1 MQPIN
6 MKSSKDKVKSSRGFL
21 GSVLTVGSITVAS
34 RILGLVRDIII
45 ARLLGAGAGA
55 DAFFVAFRIPN
66 FLRRLFAEGAFSQAF
81 VPVLAEYKNQRD
93 HAAVRDLVASTLG
106 ALGCV
111 LLLLTSAGILAA
123 PWVIGIFAPG
133 FEVGTDGKYELA
145 TQMLRITFPYLL
157 FISLSALAAG
167 ALNTH
172 ERFGVPAFTP
182 VLLNVAMIGCAIF
195 LAPYLDTPA
204 VALAWGV
211 LLGGFLQLAFQI
223 PFLVRLGLGVWPR
236 IRRGHEGVRRVI
248 RLMIPA
254 VFGASVS
261 QINLLINT
269 LLASFLVTG
278 SVTWLYFS
286 DRLLEF
292 PLGVFGVALGTVLLP
307 RLSSHFANDN
317 TAGFNRTL
325 DWSLRMA
332 VLIGV
337 PAAIALAVLAVPLL
351 TTLFQYGRFTPFD
364 VQMAAKSLQ
373 AYAFGLVGFV
383 AIKVLA
389 PGYFSRQD
397 TTTPVRCGVAAVVA
411 NVILSLS
418 LVGSLAHVGL
428 ALAIAI
434 SAWVNAALLY
444 FGLRRS
450 GVYVPDSGWLVFI
463 GRVVVAALIMGGAVL
478 WLAGATSTWVDADL
492 FMRMGRMTL
501 VVSMGIA
508 VYVGVLLATGMC
520 PSMLRP
526 PEH

>member
-1 MQPIN
+1 
-6 MKSSKDKVKSSRGFL
+6 MKRPAEKVKLSRGLL
-21 GSVLTVGSITVAS
+21 GSVLTVGSITVLS

-45 ARLLGAGAGA
+45 ARMLGAGAGA

-93 HAAVRDLVASTLG
+93 HAAVRELVESTLG

-111 LLLLTSAGILAA
+111 LLLLTTAGILAA
-123 PWVIGIFAPG
+123 PWVIGLFAPG
-133 FEVGTDGKYELA
+133 FEAGTDGKHELA

-167 ALNTH
+167 ALNTYD
-172 ERFGVPAFTP
+172 RFGVPAFTP
-182 VLLNVAMIGCAIF
+182 VLLNLAMIGCAVF
-195 LAPYLDTPA
+195 LAPYLETPA
-204 VALAWGV
+204 MALAWGV
-211 LLGGFLQLAFQI
+211 LLGGVLQLGFQV
-223 PFLVRLGLGVWPR
+223 PFLARVGLAVWPR
-236 IRRGHEGVRRVI
+236 VRRGHEGVRRII

-307 RLSSHFANDN
+307 RLSTHWSNDN
-317 TAGFNRTL
+317 EAGFNRTL

-337 PAAIALAVLAVPLL
+337 PAAVALAVLAVPLL

-364 VQMAAKSLQ
+364 VQMAANSLQ

-383 AIKVLA
+383 LIKVLA
-389 PGYFSRQD
+389 PGYFARQD

-411 NVILSLS
+411 NVVLSLI
-418 LVGSLAHVGL
+418 LVGPLAHVGL

-434 SAWVNAALLY
+434 SAWVNAGLLY
-444 FGLRRS
+444 IGLRRS
-450 GVYVPDSGWLVFI
+450 QVLAPLEGWGGFI
-463 GRVVVAALIMGGAVL
+463 GRVVVAALIMGSAVF
-478 WLAGATSTWVDADL
+478 WLAGGSSTWFDADL
-492 FMRMGRMTL
+492 LERAGLMTL
-501 VVSMGIA
+501 VVSLGVA
-508 VYVGVLLATGMC
+508 VYGGVLLAAGMR

-526 PEH
+526 PER